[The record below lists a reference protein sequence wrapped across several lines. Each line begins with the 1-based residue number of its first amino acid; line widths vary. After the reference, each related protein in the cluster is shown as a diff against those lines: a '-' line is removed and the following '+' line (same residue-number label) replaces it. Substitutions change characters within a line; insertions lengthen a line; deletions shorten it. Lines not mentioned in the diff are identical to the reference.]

1 MHMRTLAAVAAAF
14 LLAACGG
21 SQTDDAPAAEAAPTG
36 VSSEVQRA
44 ANIANAITD
53 APAKTDSILAAY
65 SITAAE
71 LEAMMYRIARDSVA
85 SAEYG
90 RLTAR

>member
-1 MHMRTLAAVAAAF
+1 MHTRTLAAVAAAF

-21 SQTDDAPAAEAAPTG
+21 APADDTAADAAAPVG
-36 VSSEVQRA
+36 VSSEVQHA
-44 ANIANAITD
+44 AAIANAITD
-53 APAKTDSILAAY
+53 APTKVDSIMAAHGV
-65 SITAAE
+65 TAAG

>member
-1 MHMRTLAAVAAAF
+1 MKTRNFAALAAAF

-21 SQTDDAPAAEAAPTG
+21 ATADETAAADAAPTA

-53 APAKTDSILAAY
+53 APTKADSILAAY
-65 SITAAE
+65 GVTAAE

-90 RLTAR
+90 RLTVR